1 MTKKKET
8 VVEVPAVNSFPGFP
22 IEQIELSL
30 LKPHPQNY
38 RIHPTDQIAH
48 LVQSIKEHGFYRN
61 VVIAQDNTIL
71 AGHGIALAAQEM
83 GLFIIPVIRL
93 LIAPDSV
100 QALKVLAGD
109 NEIEHLAEQDDR
121 LLTELLKSIMQEGGD
136 AGLLGTGYDGQMLA
150 NLLYV
155 TRPETEIESMDEA
168 SHWVGMP
175 EYNAIMPP
183 PKLIIS
189 FESEGERDN
198 FLKWLDQQQQTIVMG
213 KNRDT
218 WSMWWP
224 PREKEDLK
232 ALKWEG

>member
-8 VVEVPAVNSFPGFP
+8 VTATAFP
-22 IEQIELSL
+22 IEQITLTA

-38 RIHPTDQIAH
+38 RIHPADQILH
-48 LVQSIKEHGFYRN
+48 LVQSITEHGFYRN
-61 VVIAQDNTIL
+61 VVIAEDNTIL
-71 AGHGIALAAQEM
+71 AGHGIALAAQQM
-83 GLFIIPVIRL
+83 GLVSIPVIRL
-93 LIAPDSV
+93 PIAPNTT

-121 LLTELLKSIMQEGGD
+121 LLTELLKSIMD
-136 AGLLGTGYDGQMLA
+136 ADNESGLLGTGYDEQMLA

-155 TRPETEIESMDEA
+155 TRPESEIQSMDEA
-168 SHWVGMP
+168 SQWVGMP
-175 EYNAIMPP
+175 DYQPIMPP
-183 PKLIIS
+183 PKLIIA
-189 FESEGERDN
+189 FETEDERQD
-198 FLKWLDQQQQTIVMG
+198 FLKWLDQRQQTIIMG

-224 PREKEDLK
+224 PRDKEDLK

>member
-1 MTKKKET
+1 MTKKKEA
-8 VVEVPAVNSFPGFP
+8 VVEIPSVNSFPDFP
-22 IEQIELSL
+22 IEQVVLSA

-38 RIHPTDQIAH
+38 RIHPADQITH
-48 LVQSIKEHGFYRN
+48 LVQSIREHGFYRN
-61 VVIAQDNTIL
+61 VVIAEDNTIL
-71 AGHGIALAAQEM
+71 AGHGIVLACQSM
-83 GLFIIPVIRL
+83 NLPSIPVIRL
-93 LIAPDSV
+93 AIAPDSV

-136 AGLLGTGYDGQMLA
+136 SGLLGTGYDEQMLA

-155 TRPETEIESMDEA
+155 TRPESEIETMDEA

-175 EYNAIMPP
+175 DYQPIMPP
-183 PKLIIS
+183 PKLIIA
-189 FESEGERDN
+189 FETEDERQN
-198 FLKWLDQQQQTIVMG
+198 FLKWLDQQQPTIIMG

>member
-8 VVEVPAVNSFPGFP
+8 TEVTATAFP
-22 IEQIELSL
+22 IEQIVLKV

-38 RIHPTDQIAH
+38 RIHPDDQIMH

-61 VVIAQDNTIL
+61 VVIAEDNTIL
-71 AGHGIALAAQEM
+71 AGHGIVLAAESM
-83 GLFIIPVIRL
+83 GLEQIPVIRL
-93 LIAPDSV
+93 PIAPDTV

-121 LLTELLKSIMQEGGD
+121 LLTELLKSIMDEGGD
-136 AGLLGTGYDGQMLA
+136 LGLLGTGYDEQMLA

-155 TRPETEIESMDEA
+155 TRPESEIQSMDEA

-175 EYNAIMPP
+175 EYNAIIPP

-189 FESEGERDN
+189 FESEAERDN
-198 FLKWLDQQQQTIVMG
+198 FLKWLDQKEPTQIMG

-224 PREKEDLK
+224 PRDKEDLK